1 MSNINFFCEEVDFKL
16 KHKTSIIQWIK
27 KVIAAESDKKITNIS
42 FIFCSDA
49 FLIGINNQYLKHN
62 SFTDIITFNNSDN
75 LKYIDTDI
83 YISIDRINENS
94 LQYNET
100 MKNELHRVMIHGVL
114 HLLGYSDKSSNEK
127 KIMRKKENEYLA
139 LLII

>member
-16 KHKTSIIQWIK
+16 KHKTSTIQWIK
-27 KVIAAESDKKITNIS
+27 KVISAESDKKITNIS

-100 MKNELHRVMIHGVL
+100 MENELHRVMIHGVL